1 MTQNMYNTYNNTSNN
16 KSRINRINY
25 SLYDI
30 VIKQLIDN
38 QYVIVKSPENIGYN
52 INIEQHYLD
61 NLLLLWKIKQLKV
74 KIIYNFSTNVK

>member
-1 MTQNMYNTYNNTSNN
+1 MTQNMYNISNRSNN

-61 NLLLLWKIKQLKV
+61 NLLILWKIKQLKV

>member
-1 MTQNMYNTYNNTSNN
+1 MTQNIYNTSNN

-61 NLLLLWKIKQLKV
+61 NLLILWKIKQLKV

>member
-1 MTQNMYNTYNNTSNN
+1 MTQNIYNRSNN

-61 NLLLLWKIKQLKV
+61 NLLILWKIKQLKV

>member
-1 MTQNMYNTYNNTSNN
+1 MTQNMYNISNRSNN

-30 VIKQLIDN
+30 VIKQLVDN

-61 NLLLLWKIKQLKV
+61 KLTQLWKIKQLKV